1 MKNIYVGN
9 LNQSTTE
16 EQLRT
21 AFEAFGPVDKVN
33 AVRDQDSGLL
43 RGFAFIEMTNDP
55 EGEKAIAAL
64 NGTEL
69 AGNALNVNEARPK
82 SPRAKSSRG
91 RS

>member
-21 AFEAFGPVDKVN
+21 AFEAFGQVDKVN

-55 EGEKAIAAL
+55 EGEKAIATL

>member
-21 AFEAFGPVDKVN
+21 AFEAFGQVDKVN
-33 AVRDQDSGLL
+33 AIRDQDSGLL

-55 EGEKAIAAL
+55 EGEKAIVAL

-82 SPRAKSSRG
+82 SPRAKSSRD

>member
-21 AFEAFGPVDKVN
+21 AFEAFGQVDKVN

-55 EGEKAIAAL
+55 EGEKAIVAL